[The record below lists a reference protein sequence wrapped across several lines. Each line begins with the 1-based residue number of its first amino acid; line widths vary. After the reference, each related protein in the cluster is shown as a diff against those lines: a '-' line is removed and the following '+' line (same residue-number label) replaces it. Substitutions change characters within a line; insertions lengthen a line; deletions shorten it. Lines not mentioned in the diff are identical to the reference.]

1 MNLIEDL
8 IRFLETRLEEFLR
21 SHPEL
26 ELQALEEQLHQQ
38 ETDTSRLISQSRS
51 EQQRLQSS
59 ILSTAQEIKTW
70 HQRIDRAVAANRP
83 DLAQGARDR
92 EASLLQ
98 QGNLLWG
105 QMEGAKTRI
114 QEMEKLLQQIKTRR
128 QEVQE
133 RINTSADTR
142 SRSTAS
148 TPPPS
153 SSWSSSSNQSAKSDD
168 LEKQFSD
175 LETELEL
182 QALKRRQQSR

>member
-26 ELQALEEQLHQQ
+26 ELQAIEEQLRQQ
-38 ETDTSRLISQSRS
+38 ETDTSRLISESRA

-59 ILSTAQEIKTW
+59 ILTTAQEIKTW
-70 HQRIDRAVAANRP
+70 HQRVERATAANRP

-105 QMEGAKTRI
+105 QMEGAKTRT
-114 QEMEKLLQQIKTRR
+114 QEMEKLLQQIKVRR

-133 RINTSADTR
+133 RIKTSGNKQPQAR
-142 SRSTAS
+142 ASTAG
-148 TPPPS
+148 TG
-153 SSWSSSSNQSAKSDD
+153 SWSRTKPSKSDD

-182 QALKRRQQSR
+182 QALKRQQGR